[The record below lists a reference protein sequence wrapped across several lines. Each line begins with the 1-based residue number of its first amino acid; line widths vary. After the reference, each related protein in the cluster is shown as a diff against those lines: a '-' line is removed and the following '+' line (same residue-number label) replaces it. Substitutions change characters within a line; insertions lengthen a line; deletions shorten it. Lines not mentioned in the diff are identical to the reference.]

1 MERKSITESIYINSQ
16 NVPDKTAVICGAES
30 YSYKEL
36 IEFISLIQSALL
48 SQLSGFVGNKIGI
61 YLKNSPYLPMVMIAA
76 LKEKITYIPLAT
88 LYPVKRI
95 LAILDD
101 ASCEVVVS
109 DRETQR
115 QYPLL
120 ETGLTI
126 IYVED
131 LLSAQ
136 PRKAVFP
143 RINQQNECAYIMYTS
158 GSTGT
163 PKGVEI
169 TEENVNYYVDW
180 FNTELWPRTQTP
192 LPLLSSPAFA
202 ASVVQLFA
210 TLARGETLH
219 ILPETLLLDPHQL
232 LSWYT
237 DHPDYGLYCVPS
249 VWALLLAVA
258 ESEKSY
264 SLPATLYLSGE
275 PISESLKSLTFSM
288 HPNCQLFN
296 LYGPTEA
303 TGNGSWSAL
312 LPNDEVTAGKAL
324 EGSQIA
330 IYDNQ
335 GTSLPQG
342 TEGEIVILGPGIAK
356 GYLNRTSLTNQVFF
370 DSVEGI
376 RGYRTGDW
384 GKINAK
390 GNLVCFGRI
399 DRQIKIAG
407 VRIEPAEIE
416 TALCQH
422 PAIEQAIVQSITHQH
437 QTKLVAWVVGKDSD
451 LQSIRHFLR
460 DRLPEAMLPVQ
471 ITHID
476 QFPLLANGKID
487 IHRLPKPDLSSAT
500 SGTTFQ
506 KFPVTELEQEMAI
519 LWAEVIGVG
528 SVGIKDKFCYLG
540 GNSLQLMQLRHRV
553 EKQFFCRLDSELLN
567 PDSTVEQLASQI
579 PYYSHAPIKAVPET
593 DLGNNRQLTP
603 QQCYFLTLQ
612 YMTEWVQPY
621 QIHFLVE
628 CSGKV
633 NGEQL
638 RNALHYL
645 VNHQGFFSAHDN
657 ELAGELFDSS
667 ELVIVENSTLN
678 NDILTTSELL
688 ALTDNVS
695 AELSKARFQFGQSA
709 SGKVSLLCSIHHVF
723 FDHDSVNAF
732 VRYLAKA
739 YQHFSLL
746 PKTVGYSQEYL
757 VEQELSR
764 NPNTEKETV
773 DFWIGRL
780 RSYRKAGAVAC
791 QQPAMEIERCNKVSI
806 YLSEDISATIR
817 AKCKQYNT
825 TPFIYFLSVYLIL
838 LQSKMVDYFS
848 PVGVPITNRY
858 LKGEENAIGCFV
870 TMSVFYLNTH
880 AFQDVEILLKEC
892 QSKFQSLM
900 DFQQYSYSE
909 IINLLRN
916 EEDAHYLY
924 FSHGFNFLTRHESP
938 IDVDEIH
945 ISAREIQS
953 DYARSALNLHVQDG
967 EQYELSFIYLPGEYS
982 IEKINHIRSEYLELL
997 TSR

>member
-16 NVPDKTAVICGAES
+16 SVPDKTAVIYGAER

-36 IEFISLIQSALL
+36 VDFISHIQSTLL
-48 SQLSGFVGNKIGI
+48 SHFSSFIGNKIGI
-61 YLKNSPYLPMVMIAA
+61 YLKNSPHLPMVMIAA

-88 LYPVKRI
+88 LYPVNRV
-95 LAILDD
+95 LAILND
-101 ASCEVVVS
+101 ASCEVVVT

-115 QYPLL
+115 QFPLL
-120 ETGLTI
+120 ETGLTL

-136 PRKAVFP
+136 PRKSVLP
-143 RINQQNECAYIMYTS
+143 RIHQQSECAYIMYTS

-169 TEENVNYYVDW
+169 TEENINYYVNW
-180 FNTELWPRTQTP
+180 FNTELWPLTQTP

-219 ILPETLLLDPHQL
+219 ILPETFLLDPRQL

-258 ESEKSY
+258 ESEESY

-288 HPNCQLFN
+288 HPNCQAFN

-303 TGNGSWSAL
+303 TGNGSWSVL
-312 LPNDEVTAGKAL
+312 LPNEEITAGKAL
-324 EGSQIA
+324 AGSQIA

-335 GTSLPQG
+335 GVSLPQG
-342 TEGEIVILGPGIAK
+342 MEGEIVILGPGIAK
-356 GYLNRTSLTNQVFF
+356 GYLNRTSVTNQVFF
-370 DSVEGI
+370 ESVEGI

-384 GKINAK
+384 GKINFQ

-422 PAIEQAIVQSITHQH
+422 PGIEQAIVQSIIHQH
-437 QTKLVAWVVGKDSD
+437 QTKLVAWVVGRESD
-451 LQSIRHFLR
+451 LRSIRHFLR
-460 DRLPEAMLPVQ
+460 DRLPEVMLPVQ

-476 QFPLLANGKID
+476 QLPLLANGKID
-487 IHRLPKPDLSSAT
+487 IHRLPKPELSCAT
-500 SGTTFQ
+500 SGITFQ
-506 KFPVTELEQEMAI
+506 KLPVTELEQEMAT
-519 LWAEVIGVG
+519 LWAEVIGVVA
-528 SVGIKDKFCYLG
+528 VGIEDKFCYLG
-540 GNSLQLMQLRHRV
+540 GNSLQLMQLRHKV

-567 PDSTVEQLASQI
+567 PNSTVEQLASQI
-579 PYYSHAPIKAVPET
+579 PYYSHAPITAAPKAH
-593 DLGNNRQLTP
+593 LGYNRQLTP

-638 RNALHYL
+638 KNALRYL
-645 VNHQGFFSAHDN
+645 INHQGFFYAHDN
-657 ELAGELFDSS
+657 ELVGELFDSS
-667 ELVIVENSTLN
+667 ELAIVENSTLN
-678 NDILTTSELL
+678 NDILTASELL
-688 ALTDNVS
+688 ALTDNLS
-695 AELSKARFQFGQSA
+695 SELSKARFQFGQSA

-723 FDHDSVNAF
+723 FDHDSINAF
-732 VRYLAKA
+732 VRYLAEA
-739 YQHFSLL
+739 YQHLTLL

-764 NPNTEKETV
+764 NPNTEKETI

-780 RSYRKAGAVAC
+780 RSYRKSGAVAC

-806 YLSEDISATIR
+806 YLSEDISSTIR
-817 AKCKQYNT
+817 SKCKQYNS

-838 LQSKMVDYFS
+838 LQSEMVEYWS
-848 PVGVPITNRY
+848 PIGIPITNRY
-858 LKGEENAIGCFV
+858 FNGEESAVGCFV
-870 TMSVFYLNTH
+870 TMSVFYINTH
-880 AFQDVEILLKEC
+880 DSQDFENILKDC
-892 QSKFQSLM
+892 HNNFYPLM
-900 DFQQYSYSE
+900 DFQNYSYSE
-909 IINLLRN
+909 VINLLRS
-916 EEDAHYLY
+916 EEDAHYLF
-924 FSHGFNFLTRHESP
+924 FSHCFNFLTRHDCP
-938 IDVDEIH
+938 IDVDGIH
-945 ISAREIQS
+945 LSAREIQGN
-953 DYARSALNLHVQDG
+953 YARSALNLHVQDG
-967 EQYELSFIYLPGEYS
+967 EQYELTFIYLPEEYS
-982 IEKINHIRSEYLELL
+982 IEKINNILNKYIELL
-997 TSR
+997 TLR